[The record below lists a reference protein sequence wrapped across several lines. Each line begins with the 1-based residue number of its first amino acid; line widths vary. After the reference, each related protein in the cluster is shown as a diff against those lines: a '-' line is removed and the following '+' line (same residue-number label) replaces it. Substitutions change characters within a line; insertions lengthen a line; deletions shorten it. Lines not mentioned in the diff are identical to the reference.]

1 MMIER
6 EFTAKDR
13 RRVLLRKPR
22 LEDADGLLDFINS
35 LVREKAPINKMSE
48 VSRAEEDKF
57 LCRRLASIEDGDV
70 LHLIAEMDDEI
81 VGSAEVCK
89 LSGRESHV
97 GTLGIG
103 VKSGYRRIGIATKL
117 IETLTQRAKHQGLKI
132 ILLAVYENN
141 VPAITLYRKLGFK
154 EIGRTPKG
162 VYWEGK
168 YIDDIKMAKAIG

>member
-1 MMIER
+1 MSENK
-6 EFTAKDR
+6 FTAKDQSI
-13 RRVLLRKPR
+13 VLLRAPR
-22 LEDADGLLDFINS
+22 QEDLDGLLDFINS
-35 LVREKAPINKMSE
+35 LVREKAPINKTSE
-48 VSRAEEDKF
+48 VSRSEEDTF
-57 LCRRLASIEDGDV
+57 LRRQLASIASGDV
-70 LHLIAEMDDEI
+70 LHLVAEINGRI
-81 VGSAEVCK
+81 VGSAEVSK

>member
-1 MMIER
+1 MSEN
-6 EFTAKDR
+6 EFTAKDHSI
-13 RRVLLRKPR
+13 VLLRAPR
-22 LEDADGLLDFINS
+22 QEDLDDLLDFINS
-35 LVREKAPINKMSE
+35 LVREKAPINKTSE
-48 VSRAEEDKF
+48 VTRSEEDMF
-57 LCRRLASIEDGDV
+57 LRRQLASIASGDV
-70 LHLIAEMDDEI
+70 LHLVAESNGRI
-81 VGSAEVCK
+81 VGSAEVSK

-117 IETLTQRAKHQGLKI
+117 IETLTQTAKHQGLKI

-141 VPAITLYRKLGFK
+141 TPAITLYRKLGFK

-162 VYWEGK
+162 VYWEEK